1 MKILKQRMRKQE
13 NIEFKTAAYT
23 FFISII
29 FCTAKVPQDTK
40 KNILPMR
47 NKKRCKSERIL
58 NIVLRF

>member
-1 MKILKQRMRKQE
+1 MRKQE

-29 FCTAKVPQDTK
+29 FCTAKVPQNTK

-47 NKKRCKSERIL
+47 NKKRCKCERIL